1 MPQCQVSDQ
10 PDERS
15 SQKSDIWKD
24 RRTEKQNQIQNIS
37 QGFAYLLLRNFLK
50 ANKYNTQN
58 PLKIPFVMLET
69 VVTRCSKNK
78 IHKMFQTEQDMSIR
92 HEQAYN

>member
-1 MPQCQVSDQ
+1 MILNVL
-10 PDERS
+10 
-15 SQKSDIWKD
+15 
-24 RRTEKQNQIQNIS
+24 NQIQNIS

-78 IHKMFQTEQDMSIR
+78 NFKISLQD
-92 HEQAYN
+92 